1 MQYLSLCF
9 NQKIVKDMH
18 YKSETI
24 TEQSYALSSFNS
36 QALDHLSRKRMS
48 KMRVLLME
56 DNPITQKSILFALD
70 KTVKQLDMASN
81 GREGLDLFFKN
92 KYDLILLD
100 INMPVMDGYEVASR
114 IRTLEQGLHIHI
126 PIIAIISD
134 YLAKDVEKIIEG
146 GIDDFI
152 GKPFK
157 TADLIKKLNLLSNR
171 EKE

>member
-1 MQYLSLCF
+1 
-9 NQKIVKDMH
+9 
-18 YKSETI
+18 
-24 TEQSYALSSFNS
+24 
-36 QALDHLSRKRMS
+36 
-48 KMRVLLME
+48 ME